1 MTGKQLKRFLS
12 ICLTGAVVISAAGV
26 HQTPVR
32 AKTSKAGEADQLSI
46 KEAEIKQLLTG
57 NLTLPDSIDGS
68 EAEITYSVDE
78 KDKKY
83 VTLDQ
88 NVLKITRPYA
98 GAGNYSFVLKAEV
111 GLDGEKSAKEFTLTI
126 AEGISSDTYAGY
138 VYACFGSVDGYDV
151 QQLHLFLSEDG
162 LNWTALNGFAPI
174 FETGTDYADLIEN
187 AGTHN
192 YRIKS
197 GVDISTTVSGDA
209 SVLFP
214 FEGENQGIRDP
225 YIIRGCR
232 EGDLDKV
239 WILAT
244 DLNTMASKY
253 GGNLDSHT
261 VGSWE
266 TMALQGSTKLFIYET
281 EDLMNWER
289 TYVDVGSEISA
300 GAAWAPEAIYNPDK
314 DNYLVYW
321 SCRVATDGYA
331 RNRLYCNETTDFKTF
346 GPTKMYEEEA
356 FYQKWGKLVS
366 DNDGYGNID
375 TSQLWAADESGNP
388 YGTVFRLVKDE
399 TDNHIQLMSAQ
410 NVLDPDVDYDN
421 SDPNRITPYPRDA
434 TTYTSLA
441 DLTGLNDYQK
451 AEAVYN
457 WFEKESTGNH
467 FTYIEQTSM
476 EKMAGAYEGATVF
489 KFNDRDEWCVM
500 IDYYGN
506 NSVRYEPYVT
516 ADLSEPNSI
525 TKAVSE
531 YGRTG
536 GDVGCHGGMIP
547 VTADEYNRLIDA
559 YNADSKVEN
568 YHEIDYIG
576 VDKRELDDILD
587 EIEKQ
592 LEDDGLTEEEK
603 ENLEGKKTIAQALK
617 EDPTASSDQITQLSE
632 EIRFML
638 NPEELTVSKES
649 IRLSVGTEESV
660 EIVKAPE
667 DAAITW
673 TSGDE
678 TVAVVQNG
686 KIKGIAK
693 GTTFVF
699 AKVEKRA
706 MAIIQVNVN

>member
-1 MTGKQLKRFLS
+1 MTGKQIKRFLS

-26 HQTPVR
+26 YQTPVR
-32 AKTSKAGEADQLSI
+32 AAKGADQLSI

-57 NLTLPDSIDGS
+57 NLTLPDSITGS

-83 VTLDQ
+83 VTLDE

-98 GAGNYSFVLKAEV
+98 GEGNYTFVLKAEV
-111 GLDGEKSAKEFTLTI
+111 DLDGDKSEKEFSLTI
-126 AEGISSDTYAGY
+126 AEGVSSDTYAGY

-162 LNWTALNGFAPI
+162 LNWTALNGFRPI
-174 FETGTDYADLIEN
+174 FETGKDYTKLIEN

-192 YRIKS
+192 YRVKS
-197 GVDISTTVSGDA
+197 GTDISATVSGDA

-214 FEGENQGIRDP
+214 FEGDDQGIRDP
-225 YIIRGCR
+225 YIIRGRR
-232 EGDLDKV
+232 ESDSDKI

-261 VGSWE
+261 VGNWG
-266 TMALQGSTKLFIYET
+266 TMSQKGSTKLFIYET
-281 EDLMNWER
+281 EDLINWER
-289 TYVDVGSEISA
+289 TYVDVGSEVSA

-321 SCRVATDGYA
+321 SCRSATDGYA

-346 GPTKMYEEEA
+346 GPTKIYEEEA
-356 FYQKWGKLVS
+356 FYQKWGELIS
-366 DNDGYGNID
+366 GNDGYGNID
-375 TSQLWAADESGNP
+375 TSQLWAVDESGNP
-388 YGTVFRLVKDE
+388 YGTLYRLVKDE
-399 TDNHIQLMSAQ
+399 TDNHIQLMSAE

-421 SDPNRITPYPRDA
+421 TDPNRITPY
-434 TTYTSLA
+434 TKETKTYTSLA
-441 DLTGLNDYQK
+441 DLTGLNDYEK
-451 AEAVYN
+451 AEVVYN
-457 WFEKESTGNH
+457 WFETESTGNH
-467 FTYIEQTSM
+467 FTYIEQTEM
-476 EKMAGAYEGATVF
+476 EKMTGAYEGATMF

-516 ADLSEPNSI
+516 SDLSEPNSI
-525 TKAVSE
+525 TKVASG
-531 YGRTG
+531 YGRNG

-547 VTADEYNRLIDA
+547 VTADEYNRLIDT

-576 VDKRELDDILD
+576 VDKRELDDILSQ
-587 EIEKQ
+587 IEEQ
-592 LEDDGLTEEEK
+592 LKDDDLAEEEK
-603 ENLEGKKTIAQALK
+603 EILEEKKTIAEALK
-617 EDPTASSDQITQLSE
+617 EDPTASSDQITQLAE
-632 EIRFML
+632 EIRSML

-649 IRLSVGTEESV
+649 ISLSVGAEESV
-660 EIVKAPE
+660 EIIKAPE
-667 DAAITW
+667 GVPITW

-678 TVAVVQNG
+678 TVAVVQDG

-699 AKVEKRA
+699 VKAEKRA
-706 MAIIQVNVN
+706 MAIIQVSVN